1 MRTFLVCLWKM
12 TAFQLCPRGP
22 KKKLLLALLVA
33 CALSPVLKYVNV
45 VSNVVSDVISPWR
58 NIAFL
63 EEMPDFGE
71 DTSQTKTTGSKQL
84 CPKKAPNLVG
94 VSSINESL
102 VTLEGLI
109 GKYISSRTGGHFKPP
124 ECVSRTKTAVI
135 VAYRNRQRH
144 LVVLLNHLIPFLVR
158 QQADFAIFVV
168 EPLPNV
174 TFNRALLMNIGF
186 VEALKTYNFTCFI
199 FHDVDL
205 LPVTDHNL
213 YRCGATPR
221 HMAVSNSKLDNI
233 SFDEYAGGVV
243 AVSRD
248 VYQHVNGHSNLYFGW
263 GGEDDDLLYR
273 LQWKHHP
280 MSRYPPA
287 IGRYIAL
294 KHADDKGNPVSD
306 IRLALL
312 ETAEKRMAEDG
323 LTSLKYKI
331 IHREYKPFY
340 TWIQVDIDMKYY
352 SSMVSKWQQK
362 QH

>member
-1 MRTFLVCLWKM
+1 MAVETRCQYTVRRHPSWLLRHVVRTVRQDPLFKHV
-12 TAFQLCPRGP
+12 AFQLCPRGP
-22 KKKLLLALLVA
+22 KKKLLLALLVV

-45 VSNVVSDVISPWR
+45 VSNVVSNVISPWR

-63 EEMPDFGE
+63 EEMPDFRE

-109 GKYISSRTGGHFKPP
+109 GKYISSRPGGHFKPP

-221 HMAVSNSKLDNI
+221 HMAVSNSKLDK
-233 SFDEYAGGVV
+233 
-243 AVSRD
+243 
-248 VYQHVNGHSNLYFGW
+248 
-263 GGEDDDLLYR
+263 

-294 KHADDKGNPVSD
+294 NHADDIGNPVSD

-331 IHREYKPFY
+331 IHRKYKPFY
-340 TWIQVDIDMKYY
+340 TWIQVDIDMNYY
-352 SSMVSKWQQK
+352 SSMVSKWQQ
-362 QH
+362 